1 MRQSLNHVNP
11 RMTVPSR
18 RQAGI
23 RAGLNRRRST
33 HSNKAVISRRHR
45 KVILPGKSSAKQIP
59 AILVARL
66 ISSNTLVLKKSI
78 ANFIRKN
85 AKRRNNILTSPA
97 NPKLLFNIPHSVRF
111 LISFWG
117 DNLQYFKFCDI
128 H

>member
-1 MRQSLNHVNP
+1 MRPQIACE
-11 RMTVPSR
+11 T
-18 RQAGI
+18 I
-23 RAGLNRRRST
+23 NRY
-33 HSNKAVISRRHR
+33 AVIFLAGTHNLTHTDSRFIH
-45 KVILPGKSSAKQIP
+45 PKSSAKQIP

-128 H
+128 Y